1 MAAQENHAEVVKFL
15 LSNGASQSL
24 ATEVCSCFQ
33 PRYSENMN
41 EKNIISAN
49 IAIEMAQIF
58 IHGVIGYSIYITFS
72 TIERLI

>member
-33 PRYSENMN
+33 PRYFENIN

-49 IAIEMAQIF
+49 IAIEMAQISIRNLIGHSIF
-58 IHGVIGYSIYITFS
+58 IMLS